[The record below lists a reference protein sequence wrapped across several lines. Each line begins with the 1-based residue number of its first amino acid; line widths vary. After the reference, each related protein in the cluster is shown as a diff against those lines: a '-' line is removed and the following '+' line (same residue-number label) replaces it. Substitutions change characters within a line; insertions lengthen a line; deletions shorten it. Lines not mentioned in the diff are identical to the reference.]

1 MKNKIQEQLIK
12 EGVNL
17 NNLDNWSMS
26 IEGFQWILD
35 NIPKNSTVLEIGAG
49 KGTIELNR
57 FYKVTAVENDKRWV
71 GSVGGVEYIH
81 APLDPK
87 WYKIENLKNNLPKKY
102 DFLIIDGPEGSPNRT
117 PILDNLNLF
126 YLDCPILIDDVHAQ
140 ASLHIAE
147 VLAKK
152 LNRELTVHKGW
163 QKKFATIL

>member
-1 MKNKIQEQLIK
+1 MLTKLKNKLK
-12 EGVNL
+12 NEGANL

-26 IEGFQWILD
+26 IEGFNWILE
-35 NIPKNSTVLEIGAG
+35 NITKGSKILEIGAG

-57 FYKVTAVENDKRWV
+57 FYNVTTVENDKRWV
-71 GSVGGVEYIH
+71 GSVEGVEYIY

-87 WYKIENLKNNLPKKY
+87 WYKIENLKNKLPKKY
-102 DFLIIDGPEGSPNRT
+102 DLLIIDGPQGSPNRI

-126 YLDCPILIDDVHAQ
+126 YLECPILIDDVHAE

>member
-1 MKNKIQEQLIK
+1 MKEQLK
-12 EGVNL
+12 EKGVEIS
-17 NNLDNWSMS
+17 NLDNWSMS

-35 NIPKNSTVLEIGAG
+35 NIPKNSTILEIGAG

-57 FYKVTAVENDKRWV
+57 FYKVTSVEDNKQWV
-71 GSVGGVEYIH
+71 GSVEGVKYIH
-81 APLDPK
+81 APLDPQ
-87 WYKIENLKNNLPKKY
+87 WYKIKNLKNNLPKKY
-102 DFLIIDGPEGSPNRT
+102 DLLIIDGPQGSPNRT

-126 YLDCPILIDDVHAQ
+126 YLDCPILIDDVHAK

-152 LNRELTVHKGW
+152 LNRELTIHKGW